1 MRALLQTGMTSTKK
15 DDGADNEK
23 AATEAALKGA
33 RVAVGCCGHSLPFPG
48 NLEPNRLLVRAYR
61 FLGLL
66 VARDG
71 VVAVFLS
78 FAH

>member
-1 MRALLQTGMTSTKK
+1 MVRITKK
-15 DDGADNEK
+15 LP
-23 AATEAALKGA
+23 TEAALKGA
-33 RVAVGCCGHSLPFPG
+33 RVAVGCCGHSLPFLG

-71 VVAVFLS
+71 VVPVFLS
-78 FAH
+78 FVH